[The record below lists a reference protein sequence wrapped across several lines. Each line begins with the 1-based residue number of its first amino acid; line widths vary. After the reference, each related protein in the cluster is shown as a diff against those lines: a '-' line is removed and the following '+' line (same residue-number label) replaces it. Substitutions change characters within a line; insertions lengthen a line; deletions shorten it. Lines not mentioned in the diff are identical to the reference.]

1 MSILH
6 FATTIANENAEN
18 AWRRLVSRQNFRS
31 RR

>member
-1 MSILH
+1 MSILR
-6 FATTIANENAEN
+6 FATTVGKEKAKN